1 MLASIII
8 TNYNYEKFLGRCI
21 RSCLNQ
27 LISDKYE
34 VILVD
39 DCSKDR
45 SIKVANEF
53 KHFPNFKI
61 IQNKK
66 NIGVAASANIG
77 FLKAKGKYVVRIDA
91 DDYVSKNFLF
101 FLTYYLKVNP
111 KKIGVASDYIL
122 IDNNQKNLKREYAM
136 IKPIACA
143 ILYNRKKLK
152 SYGFYN
158 KNFRHREEEELRA
171 RIGENYKIGY
181 LGIPLYRYRMHIKNK
196 TKSKD
201 YKLIFKKKIEEIHL
215 RNIFKKTN
223 KNKKLKKKN
232 YCYNSCKIWIKKI
245 ER

>member
-1 MLASIII
+1 MIASIII

-27 LISDKYE
+27 VISDKYE

-91 DDYVSKNFLF
+91 DDYVSRNFLF
-101 FLTYYLKVNP
+101 FLTYYLKLNP

-122 IDNNQKNLKREYAM
+122 IDNNQK
-136 IKPIACA
+136 I
-143 ILYNRKKLK
+143 
-152 SYGFYN
+152 
-158 KNFRHREEEELRA
+158 
-171 RIGENYKIGY
+171 
-181 LGIPLYRYRMHIKNK
+181 
-196 TKSKD
+196 
-201 YKLIFKKKIEEIHL
+201 
-215 RNIFKKTN
+215 
-223 KNKKLKKKN
+223 
-232 YCYNSCKIWIKKI
+232 
-245 ER
+245 

>member
-91 DDYVSKNFLF
+91 DDYVSK
-101 FLTYYLKVNP
+101 
-111 KKIGVASDYIL
+111 IL
-122 IDNNQKNLKREYAM
+122 
-136 IKPIACA
+136 
-143 ILYNRKKLK
+143 LK
-152 SYGFYN
+152 S
-158 KNFRHREEEELRA
+158 
-171 RIGENYKIGY
+171 
-181 LGIPLYRYRMHIKNK
+181 
-196 TKSKD
+196 KSK
-201 YKLIFKKKIEEIHL
+201 
-215 RNIFKKTN
+215 
-223 KNKKLKKKN
+223 KNWCSFRLYFN
-232 YCYNSCKIWIKKI
+232 
-245 ER
+245 